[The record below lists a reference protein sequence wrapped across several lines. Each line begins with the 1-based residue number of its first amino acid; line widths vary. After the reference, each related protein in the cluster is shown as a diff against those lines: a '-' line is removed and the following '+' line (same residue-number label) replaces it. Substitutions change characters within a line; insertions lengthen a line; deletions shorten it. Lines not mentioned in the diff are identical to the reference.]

1 MYTVVLHD
9 ITDPQAAFARGQQ
22 LMANEGAP
30 HGTRVLQFYPS
41 LDHTQVTCLWE
52 SDSVASLQDYVDAV
66 LGDSSVNICYP
77 VDAEQAFSE
86 RPAALAAVGP
96 PRSPDTCVRAR
107 KGGSSGR
114 SPFLDAARGAV
125 RFPDRA
131 SIRASTSATST

>member
-30 HGTRVLQFYPS
+30 DGTRVLQFYPS

-52 SDSVASLQDYVDAV
+52 SDSVASLQDYVDVV
-66 LGDSSVNICYP
+66 LGDSSVNTCYP

-86 RPAALAAVGP
+86 RPVALAEP
-96 PRSPDTCVRAR
+96 PVAQS
-107 KGGSSGR
+107 
-114 SPFLDAARGAV
+114 
-125 RFPDRA
+125 
-131 SIRASTSATST
+131 

>member
-9 ITDPQAAFARGQQ
+9 IADPEAAFARGQQ

-66 LGDSSVNICYP
+66 LGDSSVNT
-77 VDAEQAFSE
+77 AT
-86 RPAALAAVGP
+86 
-96 PRSPDTCVRAR
+96 RSIPSR
-107 KGGSSGR
+107 
-114 SPFLDAARGAV
+114 
-125 RFPDRA
+125 RFP
-131 SIRASTSATST
+131 SAPRRLPSRRLRNR

>member
-1 MYTVVLHD
+1 MYTVVLHHHG
-9 ITDPQAAFARGQQ
+9 QAAFARGQR

-66 LGDSSVNICYP
+66 LGDSSVNTCYP

-86 RPAALAAVGP
+86 RPAALAEPARRAVLTVAC
-96 PRSPDTCVRAR
+96 R
-107 KGGSSGR
+107 
-114 SPFLDAARGAV
+114 
-125 RFPDRA
+125 
-131 SIRASTSATST
+131 